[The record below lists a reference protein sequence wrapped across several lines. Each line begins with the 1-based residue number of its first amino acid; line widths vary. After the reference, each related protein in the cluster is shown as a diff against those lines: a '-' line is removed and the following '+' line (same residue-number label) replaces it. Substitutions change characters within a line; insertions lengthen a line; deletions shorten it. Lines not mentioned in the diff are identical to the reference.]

1 MAGSFNW
8 GTFVGVLSGLLR
20 IYSYLFAI
28 SLSVF
33 MLGLSLV
40 ALASG
45 HPLSLGFLPWHGA
58 ALTYWLSGLALLGL
72 ISVYLALRGRLRG
85 LFFCWSLGVAGLLI
99 WGFFLTPYS
108 FTAAFPFKSAAW
120 LSIGAFFAMIGAWPR
135 GKRR

>member
-1 MAGSFNW
+1 
-8 GTFVGVLSGLLR
+8 VGALSWLLR

-33 MLGLSLV
+33 TLGLAVV

-45 HPLSLGFLPWHGA
+45 SPLSLGFLPWKGA
-58 ALTYWLSGLALLGL
+58 PLTYWLFGLALAGL
-72 ISVYLALRGRLRG
+72 ISVYLALRGRLQG
-85 LFFCWSLGVAGLLI
+85 VFFLWSLGVAGVLI

-120 LSIGAFFAMIGAWPR
+120 LSISALLAMTGAWPR
-135 GKRR
+135 SKRR